1 MIRIMMDGELIKVFK
16 LEQFLK
22 FMVFPRYFPTSEKTL
37 AQSQS
42 GPGGHP
48 LPSAMQVIYSHIRHI
63 IVDSIIA
70 TDFAVPPGT

>member
-1 MIRIMMDGELIKVFK
+1 MDGELITVFK

-22 FMVFPRYFPTSEKTL
+22 FMVFPRYFPTSEKML